1 MDPYATLRLSNQLCF
16 PLYAASKEVVR
27 AYKPLLD
34 KLDLTYTQY
43 IAMMAMWEHKELN
56 VKELG
61 DILYLDS
68 GTLTPLLKKLES
80 KGYLVR
86 KRSSDDERV
95 VMVTITDKGMQL
107 QDKALSVPR
116 AMASCIQLHPDEA
129 RTLVRLLHRVL
140 ACTEETQLSVGSR

>member
-27 AYKPLLD
+27 TYKPLLD

-43 IAMMAMWEHKELN
+43 ITMMAMWEHKELN

-95 VMVTITDKGMQL
+95 VMVTITDEGMRL

-116 AMASCIQLHPDEA
+116 KMASCIQLSPDEA

-140 ACTEETQLSVGSR
+140 ACTEETQFSVGSR